1 MAVLGETGRKVIE
14 RVLGKGWLG
23 GQKRRRKQGGGV
35 GGSGRCLL
43 KITEGSGKDRGRMRE
58 RNSAQVRARKDERVR
73 KSALEVMDKSW
84 KRRAVMGKKMAF
96 VPRV

>member
-23 GQKRRRKQGGGV
+23 GREEEVEEVRGWF

-43 KITEGSGKDRGRMRE
+43 KITEGSGKDRSRTRE
-58 RNSAQVRARKDERVR
+58 RGRVR
-73 KSALEVMDKSW
+73 K
-84 KRRAVMGKKMAF
+84 
-96 VPRV
+96 